1 MTDEI
6 IRRGHADNEFIDL
19 AKEQELRRWTESLH
33 VPEET
38 LRDAVQA
45 VGNSAGRVRQ
55 YLSYAGS
62 VL

>member
-1 MTDEI
+1 MTEEI
-6 IRRGHADNEFIDL
+6 IKRGHTDHEFIDL
-19 AKEQELRRWTESLH
+19 AQEREIRRWSESLH
-33 VPEET
+33 VPEAA